1 MKTLL
6 LLCSIMILAAVNVSQ
21 AQSVSSS
28 RILNGNDWNIWD
40 LEKKLS
46 FVTGFMCGS
55 DWVASNSLFPD
66 SLFPNETVRQGAKVI
81 WDQVTKEAGQAIS
94 DQKTSSAKKYNAME
108 VLLYSMFD
116 SYKKNDL
123 YNKAII
129 KAPNT
134 DIVRGLNQF
143 YLDHDNM
150 KVLISNAIYLVQK
163 RLKGAPTEDIN
174 ELLPYLRGEKEIPP
188 GWIIPVYDKN
198 SKLIRIIEFP

>member
-1 MKTLL
+1 MKNFFFV
-6 LLCSIMILAAVNVSQ
+6 CSILFLAAINVSE
-21 AQSVSSS
+21 AQPIGSL
-28 RILNGNDWNIWD
+28 RILNGNDWNKWD
-40 LEKKLS
+40 HDKRLA
-46 FVTGFMCGS
+46 FVDGFIYGS
-55 DWVASNSLFPD
+55 DWVSTNSLLPD

-81 WDQVTKEAGQAIS
+81 WDEVTKEAGQAIS
-94 DQKTSSAKKYNAME
+94 DQKTSSAKKYSAME

-123 YNKAII
+123 FNKAII

-143 YLDHDNM
+143 YLAHDNVN
-150 KVLISNAIYLVQK
+150 VLISNAIYLVQK
-163 RLKGAPTEDIN
+163 KLKGAPTEDIN

-198 SKLIRIIEFP
+198 GKLIRIIEFP